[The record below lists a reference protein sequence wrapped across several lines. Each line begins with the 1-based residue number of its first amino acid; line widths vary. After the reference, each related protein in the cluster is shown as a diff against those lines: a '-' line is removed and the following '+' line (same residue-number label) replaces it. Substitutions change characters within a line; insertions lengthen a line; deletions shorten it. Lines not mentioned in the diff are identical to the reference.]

1 MKILDASEGEWVPA
15 TFGSTYSDESHA
27 YTSAT
32 FEVTKNYRGGTPK
45 LVEVRTGLGGGDCA
59 FQFEVGEEY
68 IVFAEAAG
76 STLWTSFCSPTA
88 RVQTRTAEL
97 RYLRGERPTSEDL
110 EPLWPY
116 LSKATEGTK
125 APPPARKRAA
135 GRICGEVA
143 GLLPTDSGMLL
154 FQRAGGGLPF
164 PNEWAS
170 SSLDGRHFCSELL
183 QPGRYIAYFQQSPS
197 NKEATLTYFP
207 GVVEKRKAQPI
218 DVRDGETAQIRFRPI
233 WLRTQSVS
241 VFLMGSGK
249 SEEGMSVHGEVI
261 LIGADGEPYL
271 GRYRE
276 EIAPNPW
283 LNWVHLYRITFPQVL
298 PGRYT
303 IFVTAGTKW
312 MVQKQTITVADRSK
326 IVLLKLKK
334 AI

>member
-1 MKILDASEGEWVPA
+1 M
-15 TFGSTYSDESHA
+15 
-27 YTSAT
+27 
-32 FEVTKNYRGGTPK
+32 
-45 LVEVRTGLGGGDCA
+45 
-59 FQFEVGEEY
+59 
-68 IVFAEAAG
+68 
-76 STLWTSFCSPTA
+76 
-88 RVQTRTAEL
+88 
-97 RYLRGERPTSEDL
+97 
-110 EPLWPY
+110 
-116 LSKATEGTK
+116 
-125 APPPARKRAA
+125 
-135 GRICGEVA
+135 
-143 GLLPTDSGMLL
+143 
-154 FQRAGGGLPF
+154 
-164 PNEWAS
+164 
-170 SSLDGRHFCSELL
+170 
-183 QPGRYIAYFQQSPS
+183 AYFQQSPS